1 MKQVNATNIMGSPQV
16 ISHQAVC
23 GNGGKGCFCSNG
35 TLLEDGTVICGKTG
49 AIFAPEVSDTELFAM
64 RKAFDERN
72 GITPAARLIIPV
84 ALAKGFN
91 PRF

>member
-1 MKQVNATNIMGSPQV
+1 MKHVNATNIMGSPQV
-16 ISHQAVC
+16 VSHQAVC
-23 GNGGKGCFCSNG
+23 GKGCCCSNG
-35 TLLEDGTVICGKTG
+35 KLLEDGTVICGKTG

-64 RKAFDERN
+64 RKAFDKRN